1 MNRFWK
7 KQLPAML
14 LTLVMVVG
22 LMPTALAVDCG
33 HNNWSSWQKLD
44 DNQHQ
49 RKCQTSG
56 CGGTQEAN
64 HNWSAAYST
73 DGSYHWKTCADCG
86 AETAKTAHSYSGT
99 MQTDASNHWDQ
110 CTVCGYKDNLGG
122 HVDLDADGKCDTC
135 GYNMGSP
142 YVTVTF
148 KNGTSTFNTQAYVK
162 KGSAP
167 ANPGTPSYPG
177 SGNYPFVGWVTSNP
191 GSTAAYTGQT
201 YYTASQITTRTVS
214 SATTYYAVY
223 QVSSAQSITY
233 TAAPGEKEALDAE
246 DFNDAYQD
254 GKNTSS
260 SIRWVEFSAPK
271 AYTSFEGKLYYDYGG
286 SGEKALDRSD
296 LNDYDFFYDDTD
308 YGDLALDELTFVADK
323 DADEGSVTIGFTAY
337 RSSSS
342 YVEGE
347 LTLEIDENGSSAT
360 ITYDV
365 DTDDS
370 VAFKKAD
377 FNKAFQKEY
386 SSYTVRWV
394 EFYTDD
400 TLSASSGTVYADY
413 NGSKEKAFTKSNL
426 DDYKFYYSD
435 SGYGDYA
442 LSDLSFVSGGSK
454 RTVTLDFRAYYSS
467 SRYVDGTVEI
477 RVGGSA
483 SKGDITYQLDSGEE
497 VAFKRA
503 DFNKFFQ
510 EETDSTSTI
519 KYVTFTT
526 SDTLSTSSGTVY
538 YDYDGSDERAF
549 SKTTIDDCKFYYS
562 SDSDGDYAL
571 ADLSFAAPKG
581 ASERTVELE
590 FTAWYSSTKKAT
602 GTLVIEIGG
611 GSGSK
616 GDITY
621 QLDPG
626 EEVEFDRTDFN
637 EFFQEETDSTSTIKY
652 VTFETSD
659 TLSTSSGTVY
669 YNYGGS
675 DGKAFSKTTIDDYRF
690 YYSSELNG
698 DYALAD
704 LSFAAPKGASERT
717 VELEFTAWY
726 SSTKK
731 ATGTLVIKI
740 GDSDSDGDGD
750 ITYEVAAGGEKAF
763 SRTDFNKFFQE
774 EADTTSNLKYV
785 TFKTDDTLN
794 KTTSGLVYYDYDG
807 PDEEAFDDDDIGDYK
822 FYYNAADGDYDL
834 ANLSF
839 VAGKDFKKAITL
851 EFTAYYSSTKK
862 ATGTLVIKPK
872 EDAVIT
878 NLYLGDI
885 VYYTTYNS
893 TVQIKASDISRL
905 LQSKYPTSTLQS
917 VVLGGVPTTG
927 SLYYNYFGVS
937 KYGASKLKLTTANCK
952 QYTLYANPTSTSQYA
967 LTELL
972 YVPSGSNYCA
982 GISFT
987 AYGSGSKSVSGTILI
1002 SVTTASIGEVY
1013 GVTPKNT
1020 AVSFPASAIFNAVSN
1035 ATGANLSSIQLLKLP
1050 DTSVGTVYVGSGTS
1064 TKANILTQYGYSSGS
1079 QFISQLRF
1087 VPASGYTGS
1096 VEIPYVAYNSSGTAV
1111 AAGKFCLGVVNSV
1124 KKFSDVTSSTWCYKY
1139 VAELADAGVIDGY
1152 TDGSF
1157 KPDSTITYGAALKL
1171 IMLAAGYPEQKPTV
1185 SGSPFSGYL
1194 AKARADGIITRT
1206 NVDLTKSITRLQVAQ
1221 LAAGALKLDT
1231 TNLSSVK
1238 PFTDTDDASVQALNA
1253 AGIVEGYFSGGTSTY
1268 KPGNTLTRGQVSAIV
1283 WRMRNY
1289 TK

>member
-14 LTLVMVVG
+14 LALVMVVG

-86 AETAKTAHSYSGT
+86 AETARTAHTYSGT

-286 SGEKALDRSD
+286 SGEKVLDRSD

-347 LTLEIDENGSSAT
+347 LTLEIDEDGSSAT

-483 SKGDITYQLDSGEE
+483 SKGDITYQLDPGEE

-503 DFNKFFQ
+503 DFNEFFQ

-538 YDYDGSDERAF
+538 YDYDGSDER
-549 SKTTIDDCKFYYS
+549 
-562 SDSDGDYAL
+562 
-571 ADLSFAAPKG
+571 
-581 ASERTVELE
+581 
-590 FTAWYSSTKKAT
+590 
-602 GTLVIEIGG
+602 
-611 GSGSK
+611 
-616 GDITY
+616 
-621 QLDPG
+621 
-626 EEVEFDRTDFN
+626 
-637 EFFQEETDSTSTIKY
+637 
-652 VTFETSD
+652 
-659 TLSTSSGTVY
+659 
-669 YNYGGS
+669 
-675 DGKAFSKTTIDDYRF
+675 AFSKTTIDDYRF

-740 GDSDSDGDGD
+740 GGGSGSKGD
-750 ITYEVAAGGEKAF
+750 ITYQLDPGEEVAFKRA
-763 SRTDFNKFFQE
+763 DFNKFFQE

-878 NLYLGDI
+878 TLYLGDI

-952 QYTLYANPTSTSQYA
+952 QYTLYANPSSTSQYA

-1064 TKANILTQYGYSSGS
+1064 TKANILAQYGYSSGS
-1079 QFISQLRF
+1079 QLISQLRF

-1238 PFTDTDDASVQALNA
+1238 PFTDTDDSSVQALNA